1 MTASISPAVSF
12 AALTV
17 ARDFSAW
24 SFSALQDLVLDLQIF
39 LPGNRYLIQL
49 LQAEIS
55 RREDALPKRPALSWV
70 EALPL
75 PF

>member
-1 MTASISPAVSF
+1 MKSDLSGISVDEG
-12 AALTV
+12 LEDT
-17 ARDFSAW
+17 R
-24 SFSALQDLVLDLQIF
+24 L
-39 LPGNRYLIQL
+39 LPTIRGAGPKNFFRSPYLIQL

-70 EALPL
+70 EALQL

>member
-24 SFSALQDLVLDLQIF
+24 SFSGLQEVLLDLQIF
-39 LPGNRYLIQL
+39 HPGNRHLIRL
-49 LQAEIS
+49 LQAEIG
-55 RREDALPKRPALSWV
+55 RREDAQPQRPSPSWV
-70 EALPL
+70 VALQL
-75 PF
+75 PY

>member
-1 MTASISPAVSF
+1 VSF
-12 AALTV
+12 AAPTV

-24 SFSALQDLVLDLQIF
+24 SFSALQELVLDLQIF

>member
-1 MTASISPAVSF
+1 VSF

-24 SFSALQDLVLDLQIF
+24 SFSTLQELVLDLQIF

-55 RREDALPKRPALSWV
+55 RREDAHPKQPALSWMD
-70 EALPL
+70 ALQL

>member
-1 MTASISPAVSF
+1 MSF

-24 SFSALQDLVLDLQIF
+24 SFSALQELVLDLQIF

-55 RREDALPKRPALSWV
+55 RREDAHPKQPALAWMD
-70 EALPL
+70 ALQL